1 MFISILNIYMFE
13 KSDNAN
19 KMNINMKG
27 NNTNNHE
34 NAVAPPLHITFN
46 NHVQNTMYTALKMKI

>member
-1 MFISILNIYMFE
+1 MFE

-46 NHVQNTMYTALKMKI
+46 NHVQNIIYTALKMKI